1 MKKILSVILI
11 VTMCLSFTACGNN
24 TLDEIG
30 TGGTMDIIPGN
41 NSTRSTYDNNYDN
54 NYNNNYDNNYNNNY
68 DNDRETGRYET
79 NGTNENSTGGNSR
92 NGY

>member
-11 VTMCLSFTACGNN
+11 VTMCLSFTACGNDTN
-24 TLDEIG
+24 DEPG

-41 NSTRSTYDNNYDN
+41 NSTRSTYD
-54 NYNNNYDNNYNNNY
+54 NNY

>member
-1 MKKILSVILI
+1 MKKIISVILI

-24 TLDEIG
+24 TNDESG

-41 NSTRSTYDNNYDN
+41 NSTRSSYDN
-54 NYNNNYDNNYNNNY
+54 NYNNNYDNN
-68 DNDRETGRYET
+68 RETGRYEI